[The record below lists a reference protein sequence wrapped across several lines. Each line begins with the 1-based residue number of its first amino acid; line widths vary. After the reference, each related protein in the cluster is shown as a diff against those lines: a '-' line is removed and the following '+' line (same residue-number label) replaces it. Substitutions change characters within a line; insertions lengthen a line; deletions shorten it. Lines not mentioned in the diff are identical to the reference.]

1 MRVKPG
7 RRTLVTL
14 ITLVAA
20 CSPNAE
26 QADDPIVGPRVTGDG
41 VVLCAEGETCG
52 NDPNG
57 MGDSTNV
64 TTTGDGTVVFG
75 SEDVSNGGGIR
86 LSDKIDLL
94 FVVDNSVSMGDKQQ
108 IFSQAIP
115 DLLERL
121 VNPPCLNVELTE
133 TFQPATPEEVCPVG
147 FGRQFKPLK
156 DIHVGIVT
164 SSLGGHG
171 SENPIEGCGELLND
185 RAYMVGTL
193 ERGRVTPSYGDLG
206 FLAWDPEQRVDPP
219 GSTDLGQITQGFVD
233 MLGTVG
239 ETGCGFEAPL
249 EAMYR
254 FLMDPAPYAN
264 HARMP
269 CNSSDPGE
277 NCARPQGIDEPLLAQ
292 RSAFLRPD
300 SVVAIVMLAD
310 EDDCS
315 IRDTDIAWW
324 QLEQG
329 QGITR
334 GSSACAADP
343 ASACCYS
350 CTFETPA
357 GCTPKEQDPA
367 CCPPGEACTADS
379 AIIPPQEEQETYGQ
393 NLRCFDQKRKY
404 GFDYLYPVQRYILG
418 LTSPWLPEG
427 FDEHG
432 EPLRDDQG
440 NVRFLKNPLYSEPV
454 DDNGNVR
461 SKEQV
466 FFVGIV
472 GVPWQ
477 DVATPE
483 TRDVVGQLD
492 LIPASRFE
500 SEGLWER
507 ILGSKADGI
516 PPLDPFAR
524 ESQLPRTGVHP
535 LTNDPIMAPD
545 SAVLNAINGKERD
558 VLDDLQYACIFPLPQ
573 SRSCAEGS
581 LDAGP
586 ACDCRAEKFDGNPLC
601 WDAAAGAYGTEQRF
615 AKAYPAPR
623 ILSVLQGVG
632 PQAVVSSICPKNM
645 TDTAARDFGYRPVI
659 GTFVKEAARILIK

>member
-1 MRVKPG
+1 
-7 RRTLVTL
+7 
-14 ITLVAA
+14 
-20 CSPNAE
+20 
-26 QADDPIVGPRVTGDG
+26 
-41 VVLCAEGETCG
+41 
-52 NDPNG
+52 
-57 MGDSTNV
+57 
-64 TTTGDGTVVFG
+64 
-75 SEDVSNGGGIR
+75 
-86 LSDKIDLL
+86 
-94 FVVDNSVSMGDKQQ
+94 
-108 IFSQAIP
+108 
-115 DLLERL
+115 
-121 VNPPCLNVELTE
+121 
-133 TFQPATPEEVCPVG
+133 
-147 FGRQFKPLK
+147 
-156 DIHVGIVT
+156 
-164 SSLGGHG
+164 
-171 SENPIEGCGELLND
+171 
-185 RAYMVGTL
+185 
-193 ERGRVTPSYGDLG
+193 
-206 FLAWDPEQRVDPP
+206 
-219 GSTDLGQITQGFVD
+219 
-233 MLGTVG
+233 
-239 ETGCGFEAPL
+239 
-249 EAMYR
+249 
-254 FLMDPAPYAN
+254 
-264 HARMP
+264 
-269 CNSSDPGE
+269 
-277 NCARPQGIDEPLLAQ
+277 
-292 RSAFLRPD
+292 
-300 SVVAIVMLAD
+300 MLAD

-343 ASACCYS
+343 GSACCYS

-367 CCPPGEACTADS
+367 CCPPGEACSAES

-440 NVRFLKNPLYSEPV
+440 NVRFLKNPLYSEAV
-454 DDNGNVR
+454 DAQGNVR
-461 SKEQV
+461 AKEQV

-581 LDAGP
+581 PNAGP